1 MLNIIRNIKSTVATA
16 VASREEG
23 QGTFEWILLVGV
35 VVVAIILAAETGF
48 TTSGMV
54 QDVINDLEAA
64 ITTLI

>member
-35 VVVAIILAAETGF
+35 VVVAIIVAAEAGF
-48 TTSGMV
+48 QGTMV
-54 QDVINDLEAA
+54 QDVIDDLEAA